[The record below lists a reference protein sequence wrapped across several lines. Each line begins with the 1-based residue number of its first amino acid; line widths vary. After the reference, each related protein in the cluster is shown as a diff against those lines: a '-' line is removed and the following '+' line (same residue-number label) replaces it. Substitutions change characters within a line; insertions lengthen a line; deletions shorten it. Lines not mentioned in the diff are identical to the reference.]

1 MRKLEEVLTWMVKQ
15 MELSSSSTYEPM
27 PVEIEE
33 ELTPPEYLSAKESP
47 SQEH

>member
-1 MRKLEEVLTWMVKQ
+1 MKKVEDIIMWMVKQ
-15 MELSSSSTYEPM
+15 MELSSSSTYQSM

>member
-1 MRKLEEVLTWMVKQ
+1 MKRLEDVLVWMVKQ
-15 MELSSSSTYEPM
+15 MELAM
-27 PVEIEE
+27 PIEIEE

>member
-1 MRKLEEVLTWMVKQ
+1 MKKLEDVVMWMVDQ
-15 MELSSSSTYEPM
+15 MKLAM

>member
-1 MRKLEEVLTWMVKQ
+1 MKRLEDVLVWMVKQ
-15 MELSSSSTYEPM
+15 MELAM

-33 ELTPPEYLSAKESP
+33 ELTQPEHLSATEYP